1 MRTRRSLTTAAV
13 LVIALATTLP
23 AGARSATPAPR
34 DERPSLIT
42 IVKRAIDRVVHV
54 FGGTPTVPIPE
65 APQADPAPTTT

>member
-1 MRTRRSLTTAAV
+1 MRTRRSVTTAAV

-23 AGARSATPAPR
+23 ATARSASASPR

-42 IVKRAIDRVVHV
+42 IVKRAIDRAVHV

-65 APQADPAPTTT
+65 VPETDPAPIP